1 MSTLALPSLAFPGPP
16 SVAIETRG
24 GLPTRPPA
32 AAPAGDLVGLV
43 VGVVVAAVA
52 GEPAA

>member
-32 AAPAGDLVGLV
+32 AAPAGDLVWF